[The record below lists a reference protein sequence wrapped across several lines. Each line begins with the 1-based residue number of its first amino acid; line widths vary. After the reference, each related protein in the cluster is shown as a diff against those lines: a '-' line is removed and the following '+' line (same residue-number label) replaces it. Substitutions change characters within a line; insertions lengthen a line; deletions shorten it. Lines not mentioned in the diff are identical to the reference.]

1 MGTAMVHNTSF
12 SGVAVAIWAITPNGR
27 KLGQKL
33 CTYVKQARMFVSAGL
48 ENKIREK
55 KIPSETTASG
65 GRSDNLATPT
75 DTGDR
80 QVVFHRL
87 SETVAEQFNAY
98 DCHVFIFS
106 TGIAV
111 RILAPLVASKL
122 TDPAVVVVDDKG
134 RHAISLIS
142 GHIGQANNYTRH
154 IARLLSADPV
164 ITTATDVNNL
174 PAIDVLAKNL
184 GLFIENPRAIKT
196 INMAFLQNRA
206 ICLHDPLHLIAPWI
220 PAHLTIQASGQ
231 GPRVVCDWQKQ
242 KVSRETLVLRP
253 RVLAVGIGCNR
264 STPFDVI
271 CDFFTT
277 TLDTA
282 GISVHAVAILATTD
296 VKQDEPGIL
305 ALAAHLN
312 IPVQFYDTPA
322 LASVKTIQTPSAMVE
337 KHLGVKSVCEAAAIL
352 ASSNGTLVLPKKK
365 NQDVTLAVA
374 LHPTGSLLSAPDQD
388 M

>member
-1 MGTAMVHNTSF
+1 MGTVMAHNTSF
-12 SGVAVAIWAITPNGR
+12 SDAAVAIWAITPNG
-27 KLGQKL
+27 KILGQKL
-33 CTYVKQARMFVSAGL
+33 CAHVKQARLFVSAGL
-48 ENKIREK
+48 ANKIHEK
-55 KIPSETTASG
+55 KTFSGTDASG
-65 GRSDNLATPT
+65 GRAGNPVIPSDA
-75 DTGDR
+75 GAR

-87 SETVAEQFNAY
+87 SGAVAEQFHTY

-111 RILAPLVASKL
+111 RILAPLVRSKL
-122 TDPAVVVVDDKG
+122 TDPAVVVLDDKG
-134 RHAISLIS
+134 LHAISLIS

-154 IARLLSADPV
+154 IARLLNADPV

-184 GLFIENPRAIKT
+184 GLFIETPKAIKI

-206 ICLHDPLHLIAPWI
+206 ICLHDPLHLVGPWI
-220 PAHLTIQASGQ
+220 PAHLIAQGYRQ
-231 GPRVVCDWQKQ
+231 GPSVVCDWEKQ

-253 RVLAVGIGCNR
+253 QVLAVGIGCNR
-264 STPFDVI
+264 NTPFDVI

-282 GISVHAVAILATTD
+282 GISVNAVAILATTN

-305 ALAAHLN
+305 ALATHLN
-312 IPVQFYDTPA
+312 IPVQFYDSQS
-322 LASVKTIQTPSAMVE
+322 LASVKNIQTPSAMVE

-374 LHPTGSLLSAPDQD
+374 LHPTGSLLSVPDQA

>member
-1 MGTAMVHNTSF
+1 MGTAMARNKPF
-12 SGVAVAIWAITPNGR
+12 FEAAVAIWAITPNGR
-27 KLGQKL
+27 TLGQKL
-33 CTYVKQARMFVSAGL
+33 CAHVKQARLFVSAGL
-48 ENKIREK
+48 ENKIHEK
-55 KIPSETTASG
+55 TIPSEADESG
-65 GRSDNLATPT
+65 GRAGNPTIPT
-75 DTGDR
+75 DAGDR
-80 QVVFHRL
+80 PVVFHRL
-87 SETVAEQFNAY
+87 SEAVSEQFSAY

-111 RILAPLVASKL
+111 RILAPLVISKL
-122 TDPAVVVVDDKG
+122 TDPAVVVLDDKG
-134 RHAISLIS
+134 LHAISLIS
-142 GHIGQANNYTRH
+142 GHIGQANTYTRH
-154 IARLLSADPV
+154 IARLLNADPV

-184 GLFIENPRAIKT
+184 GLFIETPKAIKT
-196 INMAFLQNRA
+196 INMAFLQNRP
-206 ICLHDPLHLIAPWI
+206 IQLHDPLHLVGSWI
-220 PAHLTIQASGQ
+220 PAHLLAHTTRQ
-231 GPRVVCDWQKQ
+231 GPAVVCDWEKQ

-264 STPFDVI
+264 NTPFDVI

-282 GISVHAVAILATTD
+282 GISVHAVAVLATTD

-305 ALAAHLN
+305 ALAAHLQ

-374 LHPTGSLLSAPDQD
+374 LHPTGSLLSAPDQA